1 MCRTDGIQNEARF
14 HFLQSWLDGNR
25 LNNGQNRLLVRYR
38 LPLLGSRRNGYGTSS
53 QYATT

>member
-1 MCRTDGIQNEARF
+1 MCRTDGIQNQTRF